1 MDSTLSEHERLNL
14 QKMINE
20 SECDD
25 NTEQIRKLK
34 HSVLI
39 RDDLRKLDTFKAK
52 SRSKSSNYN
61 EFFEKAKTECPFY
74 ITVIQIFLIVL

>member
-1 MDSTLSEHERLNL
+1 MDSTLSDHERLNL

-34 HSVLI
+34 HSL
-39 RDDLRKLDTFKAK
+39 A
-52 SRSKSSNYN
+52 
-61 EFFEKAKTECPFY
+61 
-74 ITVIQIFLIVL
+74 